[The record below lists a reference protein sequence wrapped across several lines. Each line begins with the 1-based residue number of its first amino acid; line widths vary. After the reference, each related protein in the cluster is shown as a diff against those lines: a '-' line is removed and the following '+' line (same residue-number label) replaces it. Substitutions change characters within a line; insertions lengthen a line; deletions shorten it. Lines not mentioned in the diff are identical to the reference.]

1 MSCQVFRTL
10 SADNVYSI
18 SLVEQCKI
26 LQNDIDLHFIFQQCL
41 AEPALASSIVKSE
54 NKRNLEADWKA
65 TLETARRH
73 TRL

>member
-1 MSCQVFRTL
+1 MSCQVFRML

-18 SLVEQCKI
+18 SLVEQCNI
-26 LQNDIDLHFIFQQCL
+26 LQNDIGLHFILQQCL
-41 AEPALASSIVKSE
+41 AEPALTSSIVKSE
-54 NKRNLEADWKA
+54 KKRNLEADWKA